1 MDSIPTEEYIVY
13 ITCVVVDLGE
23 FTLQVDSFE
32 EGGDGGDFVR
42 FVELHDSLT
51 NSGDIYTTTLSLWGQ
66 WS

>member
-13 ITCVVVDLGE
+13 IACVVVNLGE
-23 FTLQVDSFE
+23 FALQVDSFE

-51 NSGDIYTTTLSLWGQ
+51 NSGDIYT
-66 WS
+66 